1 MRKSFKKLNWFY
13 IPAVCIIAFF
23 VIKPFIETIY
33 ISLCNWNGY
42 SGTKIFVGLK
52 NYQAMFTDAKF
63 KRSVINTFIYCFG
76 CTVVQNI
83 LALLVAMFVN
93 TKFKG
98 NTLVRVVVYLPM
110 MISGLVMGYMMYF
123 FFTYDNG
130 VLNNILAWFGKEPVD
145 WLSNPN
151 LAVAAILIVLTWQTA
166 GDIMLIYLAGLQGIS
181 RDYIEVAKL
190 EGANAFQRFRY
201 VIYPLL
207 TPALST
213 CVTMCLIGGMKVF
226 GLVISLTGGGPNHT
240 SHSIVSYL
248 NRQYFAV
255 EKAGYSSAIGLS
267 LFLFIMTI
275 SFICNKYF
283 EKKMV
288 DL

>member
-1 MRKSFKKLNWFY
+1 MRKSFRKLNWFY
-13 IPAVCIIAFF
+13 LPAVCIIAFF
-23 VIKPFIETIY
+23 VIKPFIETVY

-42 SGTKIFVGLK
+42 SGTKIFVGFE
-52 NYQAMFTDAKF
+52 NYLAMFSDAKF
-63 KRSVINTFIYCFG
+63 KKSVINTFIYCFG
-76 CTVVQNI
+76 CTIIQNI

-93 TKFKG
+93 TRFRG
-98 NTLVRVVVYLPM
+98 NTIVRVVVYLPM

-130 VLNNILAWFGKEPVD
+130 VLNNMLAWFGQEPVD
-145 WLSNPN
+145 WLSNPKI
-151 LAVAAILIVLTWQTA
+151 AVAAILIVLIWQTA

-181 RDYIEVAKL
+181 RDYIEVARL

-201 VIYPLL
+201 VTYPLL
-207 TPALST
+207 MPAFST

-226 GLVISLTGGGPNHT
+226 GLVISLTGGGPNHA

-267 LFLFIMTI
+267 LFLFIMII
-275 SFICNKYF
+275 SFVCNKYF